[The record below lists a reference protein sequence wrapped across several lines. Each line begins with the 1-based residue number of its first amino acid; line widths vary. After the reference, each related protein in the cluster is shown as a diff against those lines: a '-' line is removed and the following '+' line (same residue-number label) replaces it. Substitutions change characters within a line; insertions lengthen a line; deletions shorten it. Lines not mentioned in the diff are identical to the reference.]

1 MELIMNKQNTYSP
14 FSVLMSLYE
23 KEKAEYFSAC
33 MDSVINQTVQ
43 PSEIVIVLDGPI
55 TAKLEE
61 ALWTYKGIAPMP
73 IREIRCPENR
83 GLGIALSVGVP
94 ECSYELIARMDS
106 DDICRED
113 RFEKQLNYFELHPDV
128 DICGSDIVEFEGSKD
143 HVISRRKVPTEH
155 DAIVAYQKKRSAFN
169 HVSVMFKK
177 SVVLK
182 AGNYQDAPL
191 MEDDYLW
198 VRMIQADAK
207 CANIPE
213 DLVYVRVDGGMF
225 ERRGGWPYFL
235 KYRKARKKI
244 LQTGFISNWD
254 YALTIMVQFIVALI
268 PNNMRRFIFIRLLRR

>member
-1 MELIMNKQNTYSP
+1 MISIMNKKNTYPP

-55 TAKLEE
+55 TSKLEE
-61 ALWTYKGIAPMP
+61 ALWTYKEIAPIS

-113 RFEKQLNYFELHPDV
+113 RFEKQLNYFEIHPDV

-143 HVISRRKVPTEH
+143 HVISRRSVPTEH

-177 SVVLK
+177 SVVMK

-254 YALTIMVQFIVALI
+254 YALTIMVQFVVALI